1 MTKTSLTLLPGTD
14 KHEYTS
20 YSSRF
25 SIFKFLSE
33 KYTEMTESG
42 GEKADSS
49 EKESSVKKETEET
62 AMSQDISS
70 SQIDVE
76 MDSQNPDE
84 SQKDELLLVI

>member
-1 MTKTSLTLLPGTD
+1 
-14 KHEYTS
+14 
-20 YSSRF
+20 
-25 SIFKFLSE
+25 
-33 KYTEMTESG
+33 MTESG

-62 AMSQDISS
+62 AMSQEISS

>member
-1 MTKTSLTLLPGTD
+1 M
-14 KHEYTS
+14 
-20 YSSRF
+20 
-25 SIFKFLSE
+25 SE

-62 AMSQDISS
+62 AMSQEISS